1 MGRTSLKVLK
11 VEVKVIFGVFLAICL
26 LKLCLKLIA
35 SEDKFKEKK
44 CVLGIKNIGP
54 QPLRGGG
61 CGAPGS
67 ASDNF
72 KSLNVIQVY
81 SCVVTND
88 KTDADRLTVLISNLT
103 ITFKDDMLT
112 F

>member
-1 MGRTSLKVLK
+1 MR
-11 VEVKVIFGVFLAICL
+11 FGH
-26 LKLCLKLIA
+26 
-35 SEDKFKEKK
+35 KK
-44 CVLGIKNIGP
+44 HRSAAVT
-54 QPLRGGG
+54 
-61 CGAPGS
+61 GS
-67 ASDNF
+67 ASDNY
-72 KSLNVIQVY
+72 KSLYVIQVY